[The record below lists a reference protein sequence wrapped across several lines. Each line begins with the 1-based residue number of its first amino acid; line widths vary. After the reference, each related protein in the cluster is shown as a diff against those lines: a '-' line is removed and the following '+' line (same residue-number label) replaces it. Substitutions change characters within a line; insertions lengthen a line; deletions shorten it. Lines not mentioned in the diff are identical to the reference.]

1 MLKSRMTKS
10 IKKLQSDLDH
20 MVNSQSIFWH
30 QSDSEQEEIVGEL
43 SPPNRESFK
52 TDKKSISN
60 GNTIKASNEKFKK
73 SQTGMFG
80 LSRLNT
86 IG

>member
-1 MLKSRMTKS
+1 M
-10 IKKLQSDLDH
+10 
-20 MVNSQSIFWH
+20 
-30 QSDSEQEEIVGEL
+30 GEL